1 MSNQINSSS
10 KMKLTASESTSMFVL
25 DSNNIR
31 LEINATTVNS
41 EWSLSILQKWP
52 LYLYLVR
59 KAKQSRI
66 PAANYNEWKKFI

>member
-1 MSNQINSSS
+1 
-10 KMKLTASESTSMFVL
+10 MFVL

-52 LYLYLVR
+52 LYLYVVH

-66 PAANYNEWKKFI
+66 PAANYNEGKKFI

>member
-1 MSNQINSSS
+1 
-10 KMKLTASESTSMFVL
+10 MFVL